1 MVRVGGI
8 VVCLLIVIMDIVAG
22 ILGIEA
28 EIAQSKGKNLRVL
41 IFECKEPVH
50 QAYRLGIAAAVI
62 LAAAH
67 VIANLLGGCT
77 CICSRQEFEHAS
89 ANRQMAA
96 ATLAV
101 SWVIVLVGFSLLM
114 IGAMSNA
121 KSKATC
127 GFGHR
132 HFLSIGGILCFAH
145 GLFTVAYYSSAI
157 ASWDE
162 GKFMGRPQQAHP

>member
-8 VVCLLIVIMDIVAG
+8 AVCLLIVIMDIVAG

-28 EIAQSKGKNLRVL
+28 EIAQSKGRNLRVL

-50 QAYRLGIAAAVI
+50 QAYKLGLAAAVI

-67 VIANLLGGCT
+67 VIGNLLGGCT
-77 CICSRQEFEHAS
+77 CICSKEDFQRSS

-96 ATLAV
+96 ATLVV

-114 IGAMSNA
+114 IGAMSNS

-132 HFLSIGGILCFAH
+132 HFLSIGGILCFIH
-145 GLFTVAYYSSAI
+145 GLFAIAYYTSAV

-162 GKFMGRPQQAHP
+162 GNFMRRPQQSHP